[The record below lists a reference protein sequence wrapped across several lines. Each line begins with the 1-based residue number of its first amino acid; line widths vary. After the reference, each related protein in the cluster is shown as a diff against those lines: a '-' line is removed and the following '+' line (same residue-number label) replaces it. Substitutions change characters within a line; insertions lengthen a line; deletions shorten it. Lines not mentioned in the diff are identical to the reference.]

1 MRNFAAMYFEQ
12 KIYINNKPLI
22 LTNMAEQYINNHPI
36 AAGYLFLTGAFHRN
50 ITLAQKHLSS
60 MTSLGAVIEDISA
73 DALQKLVRD
82 SFTMIDAAGGV
93 VSNENGDVL
102 MIYRRGKWDLPKGKR
117 DEGETVEECAVR
129 EVSEETG
136 LEAVKIKQEI
146 AQTYHIYAQGK
157 GDILKHTFWYDMS
170 ARGSDTLKPQAAEN
184 ILEARWIPV
193 HKLNLYMHQTYEAI
207 KEVLS
212 LAGKKM

>member
-1 MRNFAAMYFEQ
+1 MYFEQ

-50 ITLAQKHLSS
+50 ITLAQKHLSG
-60 MTSLGAVIEDISA
+60 MTSLGVIIEDIAA
-73 DALQKLVRD
+73 DALQKLVSD

-117 DEGETVEECAVR
+117 DEGETVEECAAR

-136 LEAVKIKQEI
+136 LKTVKIKKEI
-146 AQTYHIYAQGK
+146 AETYHIYAQGK
-157 GDILKHTFWYDMS
+157 GDILKRTFWYDMS
-170 ARGSDTLKPQAAEN
+170 ARSSDTLKPQAAEN
-184 ILEARWIPV
+184 ILEAKWIPV
-193 HKLNLYMHQTYEAI
+193 NKLNLYMHQTYEAV
-207 KEVLS
+207 KEVLL